1 MISETSA
8 AYIAGLF
15 DGEGHI
21 QYKQYMR
28 KRSHNKK
35 PYPTWN
41 IKMEM
46 AMTDKSVLLLV
57 QDLLGCGTVNEKRYK
72 TPYTIGW
79 KKQWRWRCQFRDAY
93 YVALLLLPYIHVKRE
108 DLNNIIKHYSHL
120 NREEVKAKVIDITN
134 HKLYRQKQKKKSMTN
149 SLVDYD

>member
-72 TPYTIGW
+72 TPYTVGW

-108 DLNNIIKHYSHL
+108 
-120 NREEVKAKVIDITN
+120 EVKAKVIDITN
-134 HKLYRQKQKKKSMTN
+134 HKLYKQKQMKKSVTG
-149 SLVDYD
+149 SLIDYD

>member
-72 TPYTIGW
+72 TPYTVGW
-79 KKQWRWRCQFRDAY
+79 KTQWRWRCQFRDAY

-134 HKLYRQKQKKKSMTN
+134 HKLYKQKQMKKSVTG
-149 SLVDYD
+149 SLIDYD

>member
-46 AMTDKSVLLLV
+46 AMNDKSV
-57 QDLLGCGTVNEKRYK
+57 
-72 TPYTIGW
+72 
-79 KKQWRWRCQFRDAY
+79 
-93 YVALLLLPYIHVKRE
+93 
-108 DLNNIIKHYSHL
+108 
-120 NREEVKAKVIDITN
+120 
-134 HKLYRQKQKKKSMTN
+134 
-149 SLVDYD
+149 

>member
-134 HKLYRQKQKKKSMTN
+134 HKLYKQKQKKKSMTN

>member
-57 QDLLGCGTVNEKRYK
+57 QDLLGCGTVNERRYK
-72 TPYTIGW
+72 TPYTLGS

>member
-72 TPYTIGW
+72 TPYTVGW

-120 NREEVKAKVIDITN
+120 KREEVKAKVIDITN
-134 HKLYRQKQKKKSMTN
+134 HKLYKQNQMKKTMTN

>member
-72 TPYTIGW
+72 TPYTVGW

-120 NREEVKAKVIDITN
+120 NKEEVKAKVIDITN
-134 HKLYRQKQKKKSMTN
+134 HKLYKQKQMKKSVTG
-149 SLVDYD
+149 SLIDYD

>member
-57 QDLLGCGTVNEKRYK
+57 QDLLGCGAVNEKRYK
-72 TPYTIGW
+72 TPYTVGW

-120 NREEVKAKVIDITN
+120 KREEVKAKVIDITN
-134 HKLYRQKQKKKSMTN
+134 HKLYKQKQMKKSVTG
-149 SLVDYD
+149 SLIDYD

>member
-72 TPYTIGW
+72 TPYTVGW

-134 HKLYRQKQKKKSMTN
+134 HKLYKQKQMKKTMTN

>member
-72 TPYTIGW
+72 TPYTVGW

-93 YVALLLLPYIHVKRE
+93 YVALLLLPFIHVKRE
-108 DLNNIIKHYSHL
+108 
-120 NREEVKAKVIDITN
+120 EVNAKVIDITN
-134 HKLYRQKQKKKSMTN
+134 HKLYKQKQMKKSVTG
-149 SLVDYD
+149 SLIDYD

>member
-28 KRSHNKK
+28 KRSHNKRA
-35 PYPTWN
+35 YPTWN

-72 TPYTIGW
+72 TPYTVGW

-134 HKLYRQKQKKKSMTN
+134 HKLYKQKQMKKTMTN